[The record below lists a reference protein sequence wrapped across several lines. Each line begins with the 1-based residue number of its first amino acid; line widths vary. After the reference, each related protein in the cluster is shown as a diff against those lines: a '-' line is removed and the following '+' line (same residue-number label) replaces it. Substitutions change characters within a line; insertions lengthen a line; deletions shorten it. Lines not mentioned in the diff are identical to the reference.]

1 MDLIGNTIS
10 MVNGAF
16 TNSTQ
21 ATLIR
26 KLTFYVTTAREF
38 FLLNNHNTRND
49 VDNTSKEF
57 IKYDPNGYKCCEQN
71 DYLELRSPV
80 PFELDIN
87 WDDDSEIEHVVATKS
102 DSFYHVR
109 WYSYDSDYYK
119 KYTGNGTD
127 GKKDELV
134 PSWAFRNH
142 IFQGTK
148 KEHVVTMTFT
158 KGYIDWI
165 FAYYIR
171 FGKYPLFEVPELTTI
186 DTSECPCDVIN
197 TDRFLYCPNLTT
209 LGLRDSIRSKYD
221 KYPDSI
227 WQLTKL
233 ENLYIGSMVSDRNAD
248 NNGIRNIVKLKNLVN
263 FTIDS
268 GVDRYIK
275 EFNELPNIRN
285 IKISQRS
292 NISTVKTMF
301 SKDGITKI
309 NPNLHQ
315 LNPLSCWQDDTYND
329 MDIVTGTC
337 LNEIEDLSHIKNL
350 PTFFQIPKGKKLV
363 IPEWMDRTFN
373 FNYLDWGKIFGQDRI
388 DGKPTTIDLGIESL
402 YEHTKQFGYNQNYVD
417 GPYKGKRNP
426 WYNLKLIAYS
436 QRQPVSYRPTGI
448 YQEPTGFEKGVS
460 DGNPTTPMEML
471 YVLVNNY
478 KWTCIIPPK
487 ISINTNPGETLKPA
501 SISLATIEDEAI
513 NDNTLEY
520 VEYNT
525 DEKNEIDGRILLIKD
540 SNVIDVIEGD
550 LSHTSVLVPNDVDII
565 SFKTEDEAKEYCNKE
580 GYNILLPNKNRW
592 V

>member
-1 MDLIGNTIS
+1 MDLIGDIIP
-10 MVNGAF
+10 MVNGAC

-21 ATLIR
+21 TTLVR

-38 FLLNNHNTRND
+38 FLLNRYGSHGS
-49 VDNTSKEF
+49 VDNTSKEY
-57 IKYDPNGYKCCEQN
+57 IKYDPNGYVCCDEN

-80 PFELDIN
+80 SFELDIN
-87 WDDDSEIEHVVATKS
+87 WDDNSEIEHVVATKS
-102 DSFYHVR
+102 GSFYYVR
-109 WYSYDSDYYK
+109 WYSYDSDYYRK
-119 KYTGNGTD
+119 FTGNGTD
-127 GKKDELV
+127 GQKDILI
-134 PSWAFRNH
+134 PNWAFRNH

-158 KGYIDWI
+158 KGYIDFI
-165 FAYYIR
+165 YAYYLV
-171 FGKYPLFEVPELTTI
+171 FGKYPLFEMPELTTI
-186 DTSECPCDVIN
+186 DTQACPCDVVN

-209 LGLRDSIRSKYD
+209 LGLSSGSKYD
-221 KYPDSI
+221 KYPNSL

-233 ENLYIGSMVSDRNAD
+233 KNLYINSFVSDRNAD

-263 FTIDS
+263 LTMPD

-275 EFNELPNIRN
+275 EFNELPNIRY
-285 IKISQRS
+285 IKISQDGDTS
-292 NISTVKTMF
+292 NVKTIF

-309 NPNLHQ
+309 NPNLYQ
-315 LNPLSCWQDDTYND
+315 LNPLSCWQDYTDTD

-337 LNEIEDLSHIKNL
+337 FNEIEDLSHITVL
-350 PTFFQIPKGKKLV
+350 PVFFQIPKGKKII

-373 FNYLDWGKIFGQDRI
+373 FKNLDWRKIFGQDRI
-388 DGKPTTIDLGIESL
+388 DRKPTTIDLAIESL
-402 YEHTKQFGYNQNYVD
+402 YEHTKQFGYNQNYID

-426 WYNLKLIAYS
+426 WYNLKLSAYS
-436 QRQPVSYRPTGI
+436 QIQPVSYRPTGI

-460 DGNPTTPMEML
+460 DGNPTSPMEML

-478 KWTCIIPPK
+478 KWTCIIPPET
-487 ISINTNPGETLKPA
+487 SINTNPGETLKPA

-525 DEKNEIDGRILLIKD
+525 DEKNEVDGRILLIKD
-540 SNVIDVIEGD
+540 SNVTDIIEGD
-550 LSHTSVLVPNDVDII
+550 LFNTSVLIPNDVDII
-565 SFKTEDEAKEYCNKE
+565 SFKTEDEAKEYCNEE
-580 GYNILLPNKNRW
+580 GYIYPSSK
-592 V
+592 

>member
-1 MDLIGNTIS
+1 MDLIGDIIP
-10 MVNGAF
+10 MVNGAC

-21 ATLIR
+21 TTLVR

-38 FLLNNHNTRND
+38 FLLNRHGSHGS
-49 VDNTSKEF
+49 VDNTSKEY
-57 IKYDPNGYKCCEQN
+57 IKYDPNGYNCCDNN

-80 PFELDIN
+80 SFELDIN
-87 WDDDSEIEHVVATKS
+87 WDDNSEIEHVVATKS
-102 DSFYHVR
+102 GSFYYVR
-109 WYSYDSDYYK
+109 WYSYDSDYYR

-127 GKKDELV
+127 GQKDVLI
-134 PSWAFRNH
+134 PNWGFRNH

-158 KGYIDWI
+158 KGYIDYI
-165 FAYYIR
+165 YAYYLD
-171 FGKYPLFEVPELTTI
+171 FGKYPLFEVPELTII
-186 DTSECPCDVIN
+186 DTQECPCDVIN

-209 LGLRDSIRSKYD
+209 LGLRSVIRSKYD
-221 KYPDSI
+221 KYPNSL

-233 ENLYIGSMVSDRNAD
+233 KNLYIDSFVSDRNAD

-263 FTIDS
+263 LTMYN

-275 EFNELPNIRN
+275 EFNELPNIRYINISQSVDKSN
-285 IKISQRS
+285 IKTI
-292 NISTVKTMF
+292 F
-301 SKDGITKI
+301 SKDSITKI
-309 NPNLHQ
+309 NPNLYQ
-315 LNPLSCWQDDTYND
+315 LDSLSVWQDDTDTD

-337 LNEIEDLSHIKNL
+337 FNEIEDLSHITVL
-350 PTFFQIPKGKKLV
+350 PTFFQIPKGKKII

-373 FNYLDWGKIFGQDRI
+373 FKSLGWGKIFGQDRI
-388 DGKPTTIDLGIESL
+388 DRKPTTIDLGIESL

-426 WYNLKLIAYS
+426 WYNLKLTAYLQS
-436 QRQPVSYRPTGI
+436 QPVSYRPTGI

-460 DGNPTTPMEML
+460 DGNPTSPMEML

-478 KWTCIIPPK
+478 KWTCIIPPETP
-487 ISINTNPGETLKPA
+487 INTNPGETLKPT

-525 DEKNEIDGRILLIKD
+525 NEKNEVDGRILLIKD
-540 SNVIDVIEGD
+540 SNVTDVIEGD
-550 LSHTSVLVPNDVDII
+550 LFNTSVLIPNDVDII
-565 SFKTEDEAKEYCNKE
+565 SFKTEDEAKEYCNEE
-580 GYNILLPNKNRW
+580 GYIYPSSK
-592 V
+592 